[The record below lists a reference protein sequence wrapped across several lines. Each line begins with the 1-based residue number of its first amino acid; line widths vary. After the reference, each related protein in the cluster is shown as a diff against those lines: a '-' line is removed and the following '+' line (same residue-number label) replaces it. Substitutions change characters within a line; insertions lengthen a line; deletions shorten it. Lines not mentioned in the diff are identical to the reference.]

1 MSEKRLKAKDVEKSG
16 APVRG
21 GTSHKVYQITN
32 NLDEYNAERCISR
45 DLRSRGIASISTV

>member
-1 MSEKRLKAKDVEKSG
+1 MSEKGLKGKDMEKAA

-32 NLDEYNAERCISR
+32 HLDEYNAERCTSR
-45 DLRSRGIASISTV
+45 D

>member
-16 APVRG
+16 APARG